1 MRIKVCGMTR
11 LDQVRQLDALGV
23 EFAGFIFYA
32 PSPRFVGRHGLEP
45 QQLRREKLG
54 INRVGVFVNA
64 PAEEVLQTVDEWR
77 LHMVQLHGDE
87 SPKYC
92 EHISNHVTTIKAF
105 RMGADENL
113 QWKIH
118 PYRDVCDMF
127 LFDAVGVSY
136 GGNGTQF
143 NWSQLTS
150 KEIRK
155 PFFLSGG
162 IGLDD
167 AGRVQEFAARES
179 GFFAV
184 DVNSKFETSPGV
196 KDLQLLETFCD
207 QLRGPAH
214 DAHSAGQA

>member
-11 LDQVRQLDALGV
+11 LDQVRQLDALGI

-32 PSPRFVGRHGLEP
+32 PSPRFVGRHGLDP
-45 QQLRREKLG
+45 ATLRRERLS

-64 PAEEVLQTVDEWR
+64 PAQEVLRMVDEWR

-92 EHISNHVTTIKAF
+92 EQISNHVTTIKAF

-113 QWKIH
+113 TWKIQ

-143 NWSQLTS
+143 DWSQLRS
-150 KEIRK
+150 NDIRK

-162 IGLDD
+162 IGPDD
-167 AGRVQEFAARES
+167 AGRVLEFAAREQD
-179 GFFAV
+179 FFSV
-184 DVNSKFETSPGV
+184 DVNSKFETAPGI
-196 KDLQLLETFCD
+196 KDIALLESFSAA
-207 QLRGPAH
+207 LRGTAQ
-214 DAHSAGQA
+214 DARSNRQA

>member
-11 LDQVRQLDALGV
+11 LEQVRQLDALGV
-23 EFAGFIFYA
+23 QFAGFIFYA
-32 PSPRFVGRHGLEP
+32 PSPRFVGRHGLDP
-45 QQLRREKLG
+45 QQLRKERLD

-64 PAEEVLQTVDEWR
+64 STEEVLKTVDEWR

-92 EHISNHVTTIKAF
+92 EQISNHVTTIKAF

-113 QWKIH
+113 SWKIH

-143 NWSQLTS
+143 DWSQLKS
-150 KEIRK
+150 EEIKK

-167 AGRVQEFAARES
+167 AQRVRKFADREHD
-179 GFFAV
+179 FFAV
-184 DVNSKFETSPGV
+184 DVNSKFETSPGI
-196 KDLQLLETFCD
+196 KDLRLVESFCKET
-207 QLRGPAH
+207 GVSAH
-214 DAHSAGQA
+214 DAHSDRQP

>member
-11 LDQVRQLDALGV
+11 LEQVRQLDALGV
-23 EFAGFIFYA
+23 QFAGFIFYA
-32 PSPRFVGRHGLEP
+32 PSPRFVGRHELDP
-45 QQLRREKLG
+45 QQLRKERLA

-64 PAEEVLQTVDEWR
+64 SAEEVLRTVDEWR

-92 EHISNHVTTIKAF
+92 EQISNHVTTIKAF
-105 RMGADENL
+105 RIGADENL
-113 QWKIH
+113 SWKIH

-143 NWSQLTS
+143 DWSQLKS
-150 KEIRK
+150 QEIRK

-162 IGLDD
+162 IGMDD
-167 AGRVQEFAARES
+167 VQRVQAFADHEHD
-179 GFFAV
+179 FFAV
-184 DVNSKFETSPGV
+184 DVNSKFETSPGI
-196 KDLQLLETFCD
+196 KDLRLVEAFCKEIGV
-207 QLRGPAH
+207 RGR
-214 DAHSAGQA
+214 DAHSDRQP

>member
-45 QQLRREKLG
+45 QVLRRERLS

-64 PAEEVLQTVDEWR
+64 SAEEVLRTVDEWR

-92 EHISNHVTTIKAF
+92 EQISNHVTTIKAF
-105 RMGADENL
+105 RMGSDENL
-113 QWKIH
+113 PWKIH
-118 PYRDVCDMF
+118 PYRDACDMF

-143 NWSQLTS
+143 DWSQLRS
-150 KEIRK
+150 GDIRK

-162 IGLDD
+162 IGPED
-167 AGRVQEFAARES
+167 AGRVKEFAEREP

-184 DVNSKFETSPGV
+184 DVNSKFETAPGV
-196 KDLQLLETFCD
+196 KDLSRVESFCND
-207 QLRGPAH
+207 IRGRTE
-214 DAHSAGQA
+214 DGHSAGQA

>member
-1 MRIKVCGMTR
+1 MTR
-11 LDQVRQLDALGV
+11 LEQVRQLDALGV

-32 PSPRFVGRHGLEP
+32 PSPRFVGRHGFDP
-45 QQLRREKLG
+45 QQLRKERLT

-64 PAEEVLQTVDEWR
+64 STEEVLKTVDEWR

-92 EHISNHVTTIKAF
+92 EQISNHVTTIKAF

-113 QWKIH
+113 SWKIH

-143 NWSQLTS
+143 DWAQLKS

-155 PFFLSGG
+155 PFLLSGG

-167 AGRVQEFAARES
+167 ADRVQAFADRES
-179 GFFAV
+179 DFFAV
-184 DVNSKFETSPGV
+184 DVNSKFEISPGV
-196 KDLQLLETFCD
+196 KDLRLVESFCNA
-207 QLRGPAH
+207 LRGSGR
-214 DAHSAGQA
+214 DFHSPDRHNFE